1 MIVSLNE
8 IENLSLKA
16 CRGAGMSWGLAEEAA
31 QAARWLAGASLSW
44 DQSLA
49 RLLAQRNRISEPSLS
64 GREIR
69 GAIDGMPLCPI
80 HAGAAIA
87 DLLDH
92 ATSLTLHDILEP
104 IWLLPFAHRLAKPG
118 CNVVLNWPIGTIRIG
133 AVVPEISEQGTSD
146 LATGRL
152 DWLRAELLSG
162 DASAPSAAPVYG
174 HSNER
179 FADAGAWANLEAW
192 AARTYVP
199 ASLQSRIAGAGAGLF
214 DND

>member
-31 QAARWLAGASLSW
+31 QAARWLAGTRLAW

-49 RLLAQRNRISEPSLS
+49 RLLAQRNQISDPSLS

-69 GAIDGMPLCPI
+69 GVVDGMPLCPI

-87 DLLDH
+87 DLLERG
-92 ATSLTLHDILEP
+92 TSLALHDILEP

-118 CNVVLNWPIGTIRIG
+118 CNVVLSWPIGNICITAAI
-133 AVVPEISEQGTSD
+133 PEIPEQGISD
-146 LATGRL
+146 LTTGRL

-162 DASAPSAAPVYG
+162 DASAPPVYG
-174 HSNER
+174 RSNER
-179 FADAGAWANLEAW
+179 LANPAAWASLEAW

-199 ASLQSRIAGAGAGLF
+199 ASLQSRIAGAGAGLS

>member
-31 QAARWLAGASLSW
+31 QAARWLASTSFAW

-49 RLLAQRNRISEPSLS
+49 RLLAQRIQLAEPSLS
-64 GREIR
+64 GRDIR
-69 GAIDGMPLCPI
+69 GAVDGMPLCPI

-87 DLLDH
+87 DLLEPG
-92 ATSLTLHDILEP
+92 TSLTLHDILEP

-118 CNVVLNWPIGTIRIG
+118 RSVVLSWPIGTIRIG
-133 AVVPEISEQGTSD
+133 AAIPEIPEQGISG

-152 DWLRAELLSG
+152 DWLRAELLPD
-162 DASAPSAAPVYG
+162 DASALGAAPVYG
-174 HSNER
+174 RSNER
-179 FADAGAWANLEAW
+179 LANAAAWADLEAW

-199 ASLQSRIAGAGAGLF
+199 ASLQSRIAGAGAGLS